1 MRRYCRASTEG
12 EDNRMK
18 WTYFPR
24 NRRITNDLSQVVAVF
39 NAQKSNIDSF
49 TNNLVSDKVLEKVA
63 DGLEA
68 IGYTVERSKKDEDKI
83 KMPVLYGE
91 CGKVDLN
98 FEADAFNEN
107 TGIVIEVEAG
117 RGVTNYQFLKDFFEA
132 CCMPDAEYLC
142 IAVRQNYRNHPD
154 YEKVCAFFDAMYA
167 SDRFSIPLKGILII
181 GY

>member
-24 NRRITNDLSQVVAVF
+24 NRRITNDLSQVVSVF

-83 KMPVLYGE
+83 
-91 CGKVDLN
+91 
-98 FEADAFNEN
+98 
-107 TGIVIEVEAG
+107 
-117 RGVTNYQFLKDFFEA
+117 
-132 CCMPDAEYLC
+132 
-142 IAVRQNYRNHPD
+142 
-154 YEKVCAFFDAMYA
+154 
-167 SDRFSIPLKGILII
+167 
-181 GY
+181 